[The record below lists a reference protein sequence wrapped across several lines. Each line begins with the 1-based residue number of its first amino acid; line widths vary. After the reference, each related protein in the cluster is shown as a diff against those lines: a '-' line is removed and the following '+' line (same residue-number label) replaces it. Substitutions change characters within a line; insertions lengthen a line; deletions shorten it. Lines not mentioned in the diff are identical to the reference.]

1 MKMGVPE
8 ENMIINNRA
17 TLDDLKKS
25 YMKILKLSRA
35 HSAKQEPH
43 FIFVYVGGHGATDN
57 EK

>member
-17 TLDDLKKS
+17 SLKDLQS
-25 YMKILKLSRA
+25 SFMKIMKLSRA
-35 HSAKQEPH
+35 HSAKNEPH

-57 EK
+57 ER